1 MAYYNDNR
9 IGRRGK
15 AAKRLLDCFEE
26 STKRCEAARR
36 YNRQAYDGHQEQ
48 EEES

>member
-1 MAYYNDNR
+1 MAYYNNDNR

-15 AAKRLLDCFEE
+15 AARRLLDCFEE
-26 STKRCEAARR
+26 STKRGEAARR
-36 YNRQAYDGHQEQ
+36 YNRQDYDGSR